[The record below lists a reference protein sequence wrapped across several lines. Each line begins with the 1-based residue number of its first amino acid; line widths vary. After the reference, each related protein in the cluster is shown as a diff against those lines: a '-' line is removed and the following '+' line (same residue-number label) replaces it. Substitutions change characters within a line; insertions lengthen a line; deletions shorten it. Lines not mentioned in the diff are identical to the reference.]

1 MMGSN
6 EIIPKVIQAV
16 AGEGYSVYAYF
27 SDGTVRLFDASDL
40 VNKGGVFEPMQDVE
54 FFRERLTVM
63 NDTVAWD
70 IAGNRDV
77 YACVDVDPCVIYDT
91 CPVVADPLQSS
102 KDSARNDK

>member
-1 MMGSN
+1 MEM
-6 EIIPKVIQAV
+6 IPKVVQAV

-27 SDGTVRLFDASDL
+27 SDGAVRMFDASDL
-40 VNKGGVFEPMQDVE
+40 VNKGGVFEPLQDAE

-77 YACVDVDPCVIYDT
+77 RACVDVDPYVIYDT
-91 CPVVADPLQSS
+91 CPIVTDPL
-102 KDSARNDK
+102 KEAI